1 MKYYSDTLN
10 MLFDSAEACEAAEKE
25 RAEKL
30 AAEKKKKEELSIARK
45 ARAKEVEE
53 ALEAVKKA
61 RAHYNEVLSAFC
73 KDYGTFHFSWSTKD
87 TFPSIF
93 DFLDL

>member
-10 MLFDSAEACEAAEKE
+10 LLFDSAEACEAAEKE
-25 RAEKL
+25 HAEKL
-30 AAEKKKKEELSIARK
+30 AAEKKISIARK

-61 RAHYNEVLSAFC
+61 RAHYNEVLSDFC

>member
-1 MKYYSDTLN
+1 MKYYSDKLN
-10 MLFDSAEACEAAEKE
+10 KLFDDAASCEKAEKE
-25 RAEKL
+25 YADKL
-30 AAEKKKKEELSIARK
+30 AAEKVKKEELTNARK

-53 ALEAVKKA
+53 ALEAVKMA
-61 RAHYNEVLSAFC
+61 RARYNELLNAFC
-73 KDYGTFHFSWSTKD
+73 KDYGTFHFSWSSKD